1 MMESKKK
8 VFSLYDIVMIG
19 LMAAVVF
26 VVTMFLSIR
35 IPTPTGTTMIKL
47 ANAFVLLCGLL
58 LGPVRGGLA
67 AGIGSMIFDLMT
79 PEYAPEAWIT
89 FLRFFLMAW
98 LCGVIAYAGAA
109 AAKKFAR
116 NLVACLAGAVFSSLL
131 YMLKGIIELM
141 IGGSALVPAF
151 VANIP
156 KLMTSPPEYR
166 YRGSCCN
173 GASASAAE
181 GDAFDLVRPPY
192 GRKVNKS
199 VEKRACRVSAGA
211 FLMLCRKSDFVVYC
225 SHLKKSTARRKTV
238 WRILYRIIYLA
249 GRR

>member
-8 VFSLYDIVMIG
+8 AFSLYDIVMIG

-35 IPTPTGTTMIKL
+35 IPTPTGTTMIK
-47 ANAFVLLCGLL
+47 L

-109 AAKKFAR
+109 AAKRFAR

-156 KLMTSPPEYR
+156 KLMTSPPNIVIAVVVAMALLPALQKAMHSTSFGR
-166 YRGSCCN
+166 HM
-173 GASASAAE
+173 AE
-181 GDAFDLVRPPY
+181 
-192 GRKVNKS
+192 K
-199 VEKRACRVSAGA
+199 
-211 FLMLCRKSDFVVYC
+211 
-225 SHLKKSTARRKTV
+225 
-238 WRILYRIIYLA
+238 
-249 GRR
+249 